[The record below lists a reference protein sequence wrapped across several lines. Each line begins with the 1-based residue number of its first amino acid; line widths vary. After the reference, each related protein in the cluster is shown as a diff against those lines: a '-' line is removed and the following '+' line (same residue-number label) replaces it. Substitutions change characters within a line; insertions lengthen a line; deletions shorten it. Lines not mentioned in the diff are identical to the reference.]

1 MGNSIVAW
9 SDSLS
14 PDVIASQ
21 QNPEMVSFDQGPE
34 FAKRVSDIYKQNP
47 WTKPETILALARGYA
62 TPEAAEAVGYMSAI
76 NKVQE
81 NAQQQADIGI
91 PSGLVKQAGRV
102 VNAFGFGMKWLGK
115 GLGLLAPDQLIKP
128 VDFLVNDAQ
137 DLISQFKP
145 VVRYGVAGLDIIPE
159 LTQYLSSRVFDGF
172 GMDIQYDQNPEGS
185 FWESTSIGQL
195 LMNNTP
201 DEKGW
206 FISEDLREAQARE
219 ARARRGTLNGHAFT
233 TGRGVAG
240 LITTPGSEPHAWI
253 SGTIDFAQMIA
264 VPDPTKFISKGVK
277 ALQSARGV
285 VPLVSDASRM
295 ASLIDDTLDV
305 ALNLPANAT
314 PAQILAAEM
323 GVTKSLSGGSLDV
336 DRFVSF
342 MKTKPI
348 GKKLVQSLIDKKD
361 PGEIFSEVF
370 RGQGS
375 TEVAYN
381 LSKASTEDQV
391 IGSLLGAYTFGAEPI
406 SRSIGNYL
414 PMFNSYTPWGQLNN
428 VMKRSRLLAEV
439 PDTMIVTAGSSA
451 DNTKSVKNYINSL
464 KGMGVGNEE
473 IKSFTT
479 LAVSSLRE
487 GAARTDAY
495 VLDNVYND
503 YVRKSLT
510 ANKIKDEVI
519 EEMLDNRRSSIDSMR
534 SYFKDRQG
542 VNTDAGF
549 MSAMLN
555 LPAVKSTM
563 NSVEWNR
570 LVSEI
575 STSGGGHGTDLAFA
589 SAIQHADLMNR
600 VSYLPDHRELRRL
613 TRNPLWLK
621 VLSAGTDEVV
631 VGGSVKTGQTTKV
644 ARIGKL
650 PILSKRVKK
659 DNIIQDRVKWN
670 ELVDESN
677 NIKLASAAMP
687 PGTNTAQTIRLGEI
701 EAEKAALVKPQRVLT
716 GEQRLAVAMADVFQ
730 NSIWKPFT
738 LMTGGYYVR
747 NAIDAQVRMAFGTG
761 TSLLRHPLEYIM
773 LVVGRDSNVL
783 SPIKGAYSRTRGL
796 TGESLMGGGSL
807 KDPESEIS
815 LMEEAMRNR
824 VSTAARTKGMS
835 SADFQSHMKKTGSFA
850 DVTRDMPGNGMTLH
864 TDGVVQQLQK
874 IQKNKLSQMAA
885 RSMVGAK
892 SRNQIVSDIRA
903 EIKLP
908 KNKAIYNDIKARFK
922 EGIEEFNVE
931 TNQTVRFAPVDFD
944 EILKDPKLGAP
955 AVNSILDVY
964 AEKII
969 LGNALNQT
977 GNVPALQFVAA
988 YDRMPYM
995 VGDELE
1001 KVVADSTNLR
1011 TPANTAIP
1019 AGGIKRGDIVKLKDD
1034 RLGVVI
1040 VGSKTKS
1047 VTVVPIKESNSLTKT
1062 RSGSISLRETIKA
1075 TNTWDDVVGK
1085 GLPRV
1090 VSREITG
1097 TNSSDLSTFAK
1108 VEEGMNRTTQWFFT
1122 SLNER
1127 SSRVLERSPVFR
1139 SNYYKHVDE
1148 HVGDLS
1154 PTEAKKFLD
1163 DIKLQLAPGQTAG
1176 KYIGNDKLVKRI
1188 EAIAADKSG
1197 TGTLTVTDLDDYAK
1211 MRSLNEME
1219 DMLFNASNT
1228 NNLKDILRIIV
1239 PFGNAWSEV
1248 IGHYGM
1254 GLLHDGI
1261 HQGRTFTRVYNGL
1274 QSADPDQDGRGF
1286 FYKDPQTDE
1295 QMFSFP
1301 ASGAISRIFTGG
1313 DFTAGLSAPI
1323 KRLSQGINVY
1333 PGLGPYAQ
1341 VLASTFLAD
1350 VPKNDEIRAIL
1361 LPYGSPDIGGLAV
1374 PGWVR
1379 KAYEAIEGNTDA
1391 TTGIFANT
1399 YFETI
1404 KAEANTGKY
1413 NLSLPQEQERLKNEA
1428 KKKARWL
1435 TGIRALS
1442 QLFGPTSGE
1451 IAFKIPTNQGDV
1463 YVKEIV
1469 SEFHKMQAEDYDSA
1483 VERFLKLHGENAAL
1497 YVSSKS
1503 EAVQPGLE
1511 TTDDFSDWQRNNQDL
1526 ITTYGRTANYL
1537 APAFGEFDFKV
1548 LERQTKSGARKSLNA
1563 DEIIELAQN
1572 RIGSSRY
1579 RAAKLSLGQY
1589 PSEDQ
1594 AQRLAEFR
1602 VKLSLEYPGF
1612 KPKAEFTTNEYSND
1626 LSELAR
1632 LVDDPRV
1639 GWNPSVPSIK
1649 QYLSL
1654 RQQLIQQSGR
1664 KTLNSKGSAPIRA
1677 QLFVAGEAL
1686 AKQNVYF
1693 DRIWQR
1699 LLAQEVED

>member
-21 QNPEMVSFDQGPE
+21 QNPEIGGFDQGPE
-34 FAKRVSDIYKQNP
+34 FAERVSRIYKQNP
-47 WTKPETILALARGYA
+47 WTKPETVLALARGYA
-62 TPEAAEAVGYMSAI
+62 TPQAAEVVGYMSGI
-76 NKVQE
+76 NQVQA
-81 NAQQQADIGI
+81 NAQAQADIGI

-128 VDFLVNDAQ
+128 VDYLVNDAQ
-137 DLISQFKP
+137 DLISHFKP
-145 VVRYGVAGLDIIPE
+145 AVRYGTAGLDIIPE
-159 LTQYLSSRVFDGF
+159 LAQYLSSRVFDGF
-172 GMDIQYDQNPEGS
+172 GMDIQYDQSPEGS

-206 FISEDLREAQARE
+206 FISNDLREAQARE

-240 LITTPGSEPHAWI
+240 MLTTPGSEPHAWI
-253 SGTIDFAQMIA
+253 SGMLDFAQAIA
-264 VPDPTKFISKGVK
+264 VPDPTKYVTKAVKG
-277 ALQSARGV
+277 LQAVRGV

-295 ASLIDDTLDV
+295 ASLIDDSLEV

-314 PAQILAAEM
+314 PAMVLAAEM
-323 GVTKSLSGGSLDV
+323 GVTKSLGAGSLDV

-414 PMFNSYTPWGQLNN
+414 PMFNNYTPWGQLNN
-428 VMKRSRLLAEV
+428 IMKRSRLLAEV
-439 PDTMIVTAGSSA
+439 PDTMIVTAGSAA

-464 KGMGVGNEE
+464 KGMGVSNEDV
-473 IKSFTT
+473 KSFTS

-495 VLDNVYND
+495 ILDNVYND

-510 ANKIKDEVI
+510 ANKIKTEVI

-563 NSVEWNR
+563 NSVEWNQ
-570 LVSEI
+570 LVHEI

-621 VLSAGTDEVV
+621 ILSAGGDEVSV
-631 VGGSVKTGQTTKV
+631 GSVQTGQTTKV
-644 ARIGKL
+644 ARIGKI
-650 PILSKRVKK
+650 PVASKRVLKE
-659 DNIIQDRVKWN
+659 NIIQDRVKWN

-677 NIKLASAAMP
+677 NLKLSSASMP
-687 PGTNTAQTIRLGEI
+687 AGTNTAETIRLAEI
-701 EAEKAALVKPQRVLT
+701 EIEKAALVKPMKVLT
-716 GEQRLAVAMADVFQ
+716 GQQRLPLALAEVFQ

-773 LVVGRDSNVL
+773 LVVGRDNNVL
-783 SPIKGAYSRTRGL
+783 SPLKGAYARTRGL

-807 KDPESEIS
+807 NDVESEIS
-815 LMEEAMRNR
+815 LMEKSMRDR
-824 VSTAARTKGMS
+824 ISTAARTKGMS
-835 SADFQSHMKKTGSFA
+835 SADFHSHMKKTGSFA
-850 DVTRDMPGNGMTLH
+850 DVTRDMPVNGMTLH

-874 IQKNKLSQMAA
+874 IQKNELSKIAA
-885 RSMVGAK
+885 RGLIGGRSK
-892 SRNQIVSDIRA
+892 TQIVRDIRA

-908 KNKAIYNDIKARFK
+908 KNKAIYNDIKSRFK
-922 EGIEEFNVE
+922 QGIEEFNVE
-931 TNQTVRFAPVDFD
+931 TNLPVRFAPVDFD
-944 EILKDPKLGAP
+944 EILKDPTLGAP
-955 AVNSILDVY
+955 AINSILDVY

-969 LGNALNQT
+969 LGNAVNQT
-977 GNVPALQFVAA
+977 GNISALQFVSA
-988 YDRMPYM
+988 YDRMPHM
-995 VGDELE
+995 VGDEIE
-1001 KVVADSTNLR
+1001 KVVANSTNLR

-1019 AGGIKRGDIVKLKDD
+1019 AGKIKRGDIVKLQDD

-1040 VGSKTKS
+1040 VGTKS
-1047 VTVVPIKESNSLTKT
+1047 GDVTVVPIRESNSLTKT
-1062 RSGSISLRETIKA
+1062 RSGSISLRELIKA
-1075 TNTWDDVVGK
+1075 TPDKIDAAGR

-1097 TNSSDLSTFAK
+1097 TNASDLGTFAK
-1108 VEEGMNRTTQWFFT
+1108 IEEGMNRTTQWFFT

-1163 DIKLQLAPGQTAG
+1163 DIKLQLEPGQTAG

-1228 NNLKDILRIIV
+1228 NNIKDILRVIV

-1254 GLLHDGI
+1254 GLMHDGI

-1274 QSADPDQDGRGF
+1274 QAADPDQDGRGF

-1301 ASGAISRIFTGG
+1301 ASGAISRLFTGG
-1313 DFTAGLSAPI
+1313 DFSAGLSAPI

-1333 PGLGPYAQ
+1333 PGLGPFAQ
-1341 VLASTFLAD
+1341 VAASTFLAD

-1361 LPYGSPDIGGLAV
+1361 LPYGKPDIGSLAV
-1374 PGWVR
+1374 PGWVS

-1511 TTDDFSDWQRNNQDL
+1511 TTDDFSDWQRNNKDL
-1526 ITTYGRTANYL
+1526 ITAYGRTANYL

-1594 AQRLAEFR
+1594 AQRLAAFR
-1602 VKLSLEYPGF
+1602 VQLSLEYPGF

-1632 LVDDPRV
+1632 LIDDPRV

-1654 RQQLIQQSGR
+1654 RQQLIQGSGR
-1664 KTLNSKGSAPIRA
+1664 KTLNSKGSAALRA